1 MSNSKK
7 TSPQQLTVRI
17 KECKNT
23 GDFLQLL
30 SQQGATF
37 DHIHVGAAWSK
48 FK

>member
-23 GDFLQLL
+23 GYFLQLL
-30 SQQGATF
+30 SKQGATF